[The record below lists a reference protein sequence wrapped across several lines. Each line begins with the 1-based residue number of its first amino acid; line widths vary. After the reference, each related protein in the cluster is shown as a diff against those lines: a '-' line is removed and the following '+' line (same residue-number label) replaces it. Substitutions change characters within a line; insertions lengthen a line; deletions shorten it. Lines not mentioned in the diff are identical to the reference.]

1 LRCRPFFR
9 PAHHDEVG
17 LTPCRYSKKENNN
30 IKTPNIFGTPALHND
45 VTNKTP
51 RGIVMKHA
59 AGLAALLLCLAAQ
72 PAWAAYPERAITL
85 IVPAAAGGNADI
97 TARLVGQEM
106 SKLLGQPVVVENRV
120 GAGGRIGTQAL
131 VRAPADGYTIGYAH
145 VGTLVLH
152 RYLFKQQLY
161 DLDRDLAPIGLVT
174 ETPNVIVV
182 NAASP
187 YRDLKSFIDAS
198 RAQPDKLTMTS
209 ADPGTTSEVGVKLFV
224 AQTGAAVRQ
233 IPYKATAAQLSD
245 LLGGHVDSMMENL
258 PPLIGNLKD
267 GRLRALAVTTRQR
280 AASNPDVPTVAE
292 QGYPDYEQSAWS
304 ALVAPAGTP
313 PAVLAR
319 LNDALNQALRTDNVV
334 RELRSRSQEPLGG
347 APQDVQAQ
355 IKKELPRWENIIKAA
370 GTTLD

>member
-1 LRCRPFFR
+1 
-9 PAHHDEVG
+9 
-17 LTPCRYSKKENNN
+17 
-30 IKTPNIFGTPALHND
+30 
-45 VTNKTP
+45 
-51 RGIVMKHA
+51 MKRSA
-59 AGLAALLLCLAAQ
+59 SLAALLLCLTAQ
-72 PAWAAYPERAITL
+72 PALAEYPERPITM

-106 SKLLGQPVVVENRV
+106 SRVLGQPVVIENRV

-131 VRAPADGYTIGYAH
+131 VRAAADGYTIGYAH

-161 DLDRDLAPIGLVT
+161 DLDRDITPIGLVA

-198 RAQPDKLTMTS
+198 RAQPDRLTMTS
-209 ADPGTTSEVGVKLFV
+209 ADPGTTSEVGVKLFI

-233 IPYKATAAQLSD
+233 ILYKATAAQLAD

-267 GRLRALAVTTRQR
+267 GRLRALAVTTKAR

-313 PAVLAR
+313 PAVIAR
-319 LNDALNQALRTDNVV
+319 LNAAMNAALRAEPIA

-347 APQDVQAQ
+347 APADVQTQ
-355 IKKELPRWENIIKAA
+355 IQKELPKWENLIKAA

>member
-1 LRCRPFFR
+1 MTRI
-9 PAHHDEVG
+9 A
-17 LTPCRYSKKENNN
+17 S
-30 IKTPNIFGTPALHND
+30 
-45 VTNKTP
+45 
-51 RGIVMKHA
+51 
-59 AGLAALLLCLAAQ
+59 LAALLLSLTAAPALAD
-72 PAWAAYPERAITL
+72 YPERPITL

-97 TARLVGQEM
+97 TARLIGQEM
-106 SKLLGQPVVVENRV
+106 ARVLGQAVVVENRV

-161 DLDRDLAPIGLVT
+161 DLDRDIAPVGLVA

-198 RAQPDKLTMTS
+198 RAQPDRLTMTS
-209 ADPGTTSEVGVKLFV
+209 ADKLFI

-233 IPYKATAAQLSD
+233 IPYKATAAQLAD

-267 GRLRALAVTTRQR
+267 GRLRALAVTTKRR

-313 PAVLAR
+313 PAVIAR
-319 LNDALNQALRTDNVV
+319 LNAAMNTALHSEAVA

-347 APQDVQAQ
+347 TPADVKTQ
-355 IKKELPRWENIIKAA
+355 IQKELPKWENIIKAA

>member
-1 LRCRPFFR
+1 MNRSATAC
-9 PAHHDEVG
+9 
-17 LTPCRYSKKENNN
+17 
-30 IKTPNIFGTPALHND
+30 
-45 VTNKTP
+45 
-51 RGIVMKHA
+51 
-59 AGLAALLLCLAAQ
+59 LAALSLCLAA
-72 PAWAAYPERAITL
+72 PLALADYPERAITL

-97 TARLVGQEM
+97 TARLIGQEM
-106 SKLLGQPVVVENRV
+106 SRQLGQPVVVENRV
-120 GAGGRIGTQAL
+120 GAGGRIGTQA
-131 VRAPADGYTIGYAH
+131 VARAAPDGYTIGYAH

-152 RYLFKQQLY
+152 RFLFKQQLY
-161 DLDRDLAPIGLVT
+161 DLDRDIAPIGLVA

-182 NAASP
+182 NASSP
-187 YRDLKSFIDAS
+187 YRDLKGFIDAT
-198 RAQPDKLTMTS
+198 RVQPERLTMTS
-209 ADPGTTSEVGVKLFV
+209 ADPGTTSEVGVKLFI

-267 GRLRALAVTTRQR
+267 GRLRALAVTTKTR

-313 PAVLAR
+313 PAVIAR
-319 LNDALNQALRTDNVV
+319 LNSAMNQALRSDSVGK
-334 RELRSRSQEPLGG
+334 ELRSRSQEPLGG
-347 APQDVQAQ
+347 APQDVQTQ
-355 IKKELPRWENIIKAA
+355 IRKELPKWEGIIKAA

>member
-1 LRCRPFFR
+1 
-9 PAHHDEVG
+9 
-17 LTPCRYSKKENNN
+17 
-30 IKTPNIFGTPALHND
+30 
-45 VTNKTP
+45 
-51 RGIVMKHA
+51 MKRTA
-59 AGLAALLLCLAAQ
+59 CFAALLLSLAA
-72 PAWAAYPERAITL
+72 PAALAAYPERAITL

-106 SKLLGQPVVVENRV
+106 SRQLGQPVVVENRV
-120 GAGGRIGTQAL
+120 GAGGRIGTQA
-131 VRAPADGYTIGYAH
+131 VARAPADGYTIGYAH

-152 RYLFKQQLY
+152 RFLFKQQLY
-161 DLDRDLAPIGLVT
+161 DLDRDIAPIGLVA

-182 NAASP
+182 NASSP
-187 YRDLKSFIDAS
+187 YRDLKGFIDAS
-198 RAQPDKLTMTS
+198 RAQPERLTMTS
-209 ADPGTTSEVGVKLFV
+209 ADPGTTSEVGVKLFI

-267 GRLRALAVTTRQR
+267 GRLRALAVTTRTR

-313 PAVLAR
+313 PEVIAR
-319 LNDALNQALRTDNVV
+319 LNAAMNAALRSDNVSK
-334 RELRSRSQEPLGG
+334 ELRSRSQEPLGG
-347 APQDVQAQ
+347 TPQEVQNQ
-355 IKKELPRWENIIKAA
+355 IRKELPKWEGIIKAA

>member
-1 LRCRPFFR
+1 
-9 PAHHDEVG
+9 
-17 LTPCRYSKKENNN
+17 
-30 IKTPNIFGTPALHND
+30 
-45 VTNKTP
+45 
-51 RGIVMKHA
+51 MKRTA
-59 AGLAALLLCLAAQ
+59 CFAALLLSLAA
-72 PAWAAYPERAITL
+72 PAALAAYPERAITL

-106 SKLLGQPVVVENRV
+106 SRQLGQPVVVENRV
-120 GAGGRIGTQAL
+120 GAGGRIGTQA
-131 VRAPADGYTIGYAH
+131 VARAPADGYTIGYAH

-152 RYLFKQQLY
+152 RFLFKQQLY
-161 DLDRDLAPIGLVT
+161 DLDRDIAPIGLVT

-182 NAASP
+182 NASSP
-187 YRDLKSFIDAS
+187 YRDLKGFIDAS
-198 RAQPDKLTMTS
+198 RAQPERLTMTS
-209 ADPGTTSEVGVKLFV
+209 ADPGTTSEVGVKLFI

-267 GRLRALAVTTRQR
+267 GRLRALAVTTRTR

-313 PAVLAR
+313 PEVIAR
-319 LNDALNQALRTDNVV
+319 LNAAMNAALRSDNVSK
-334 RELRSRSQEPLGG
+334 ELRSRSQEPLGG
-347 APQDVQAQ
+347 TPQEVQNQ
-355 IKKELPRWENIIKAA
+355 IRKELPKWEGIIKAA

>member
-1 LRCRPFFR
+1 
-9 PAHHDEVG
+9 
-17 LTPCRYSKKENNN
+17 
-30 IKTPNIFGTPALHND
+30 
-45 VTNKTP
+45 
-51 RGIVMKHA
+51 MKRTA
-59 AGLAALLLCLAAQ
+59 CLAAVLLSLAA
-72 PAWAAYPERAITL
+72 PAALAAYPERAITL

-106 SKLLGQPVVVENRV
+106 SRELGQPVVVENRV
-120 GAGGRIGTQAL
+120 GAGGRIGTQA
-131 VRAPADGYTIGYAH
+131 VARAPADGYTIGYAH

-152 RYLFKQQLY
+152 RFLFKQQLY
-161 DLDRDLAPIGLVT
+161 DLDRDIAAIGLVA

-182 NAASP
+182 NASSP
-187 YRDLKSFIDAS
+187 YRDLKGFIEAS
-198 RAQPDKLTMTS
+198 RAQPERLTMTS
-209 ADPGTTSEVGVKLFV
+209 ADPGTTSEVGVKLFI

-267 GRLRALAVTTRQR
+267 GRLRALAVTTKTR

-313 PAVLAR
+313 PEVIAR
-319 LNDALNQALRTDNVV
+319 LNAAMNAALRSDGVSK
-334 RELRSRSQEPLGG
+334 ELRSRSQEPLGG
-347 APQDVQAQ
+347 TPQDVQNQ
-355 IKKELPRWENIIKAA
+355 IRKELPKWEGIIKAA

>member
-1 LRCRPFFR
+1 
-9 PAHHDEVG
+9 
-17 LTPCRYSKKENNN
+17 
-30 IKTPNIFGTPALHND
+30 
-45 VTNKTP
+45 
-51 RGIVMKHA
+51 MKRTA
-59 AGLAALLLCLAAQ
+59 CLAAVLLSLAA
-72 PAWAAYPERAITL
+72 PAALAAYPERAITL

-106 SKLLGQPVVVENRV
+106 SRQLGQPVVVENRV
-120 GAGGRIGTQAL
+120 GAGGRIGTQA
-131 VRAPADGYTIGYAH
+131 VARAAADGYTIGYAH

-152 RYLFKQQLY
+152 RFLFKQQLY
-161 DLDRDLAPIGLVT
+161 DLDRDIAAIGLVA

-182 NAASP
+182 NASSP
-187 YRDLKSFIDAS
+187 YRDLKGFIEAS
-198 RAQPDKLTMTS
+198 RAQPERLTMTS
-209 ADPGTTSEVGVKLFV
+209 ADPGTTSEVGVKLFI

-267 GRLRALAVTTRQR
+267 GRLRALAVTTKTR

-313 PAVLAR
+313 PEVIAR
-319 LNDALNQALRTDNVV
+319 LNAAMNAALRSDGVSK
-334 RELRSRSQEPLGG
+334 ELRSRSQEPLGG
-347 APQDVQAQ
+347 TPQDVQNQ
-355 IKKELPRWENIIKAA
+355 IRKELPKWEGIIKAA

>member
-1 LRCRPFFR
+1 
-9 PAHHDEVG
+9 
-17 LTPCRYSKKENNN
+17 
-30 IKTPNIFGTPALHND
+30 
-45 VTNKTP
+45 
-51 RGIVMKHA
+51 MKRTA
-59 AGLAALLLCLAAQ
+59 CLAAVLLSLAA
-72 PAWAAYPERAITL
+72 PAALAAYPERAITL

-106 SKLLGQPVVVENRV
+106 SRQLGQPVVVENRV
-120 GAGGRIGTQAL
+120 GAGGRIGTQA
-131 VRAPADGYTIGYAH
+131 VARAPADGYTIGYAH

-152 RYLFKQQLY
+152 RFLFKQQLY
-161 DLDRDLAPIGLVT
+161 DLDRDIAAIGLVA

-182 NAASP
+182 NASSP
-187 YRDLKSFIDAS
+187 YRDLKGFIEAS
-198 RAQPDKLTMTS
+198 RAQPERLTMTS
-209 ADPGTTSEVGVKLFV
+209 ADPGTTSEVGVKLFI

-267 GRLRALAVTTRQR
+267 GRLRALAVTTKTR

-304 ALVAPAGTP
+304 ALVGPAGTP
-313 PAVLAR
+313 PEVIAR
-319 LNDALNQALRTDNVV
+319 LNAAMNAALRSDGVSK
-334 RELRSRSQEPLGG
+334 ELRSRSQEPLGG
-347 APQDVQAQ
+347 TPQDVQNQ
-355 IKKELPRWENIIKAA
+355 IRKELPKWEGIIKAA

>member
-1 LRCRPFFR
+1 
-9 PAHHDEVG
+9 
-17 LTPCRYSKKENNN
+17 
-30 IKTPNIFGTPALHND
+30 
-45 VTNKTP
+45 
-51 RGIVMKHA
+51 MKRTA
-59 AGLAALLLCLAAQ
+59 CLAAVLLNLAA
-72 PAWAAYPERAITL
+72 PAALAAYPERAITL

-106 SKLLGQPVVVENRV
+106 SRQLGQPVVVENRV
-120 GAGGRIGTQAL
+120 GAGGRIGTQA
-131 VRAPADGYTIGYAH
+131 VARAPADGYTIGYAH

-152 RYLFKQQLY
+152 RFLFKQQLY
-161 DLDRDLAPIGLVT
+161 DLDRDIAAIGLVA

-182 NAASP
+182 NASSP
-187 YRDLKSFIDAS
+187 YRDLKGFIEAS
-198 RAQPDKLTMTS
+198 RAQPERLTMTS
-209 ADPGTTSEVGVKLFV
+209 ADPGTTSEVGVKLFI

-267 GRLRALAVTTRQR
+267 GRLRALAVTTKTR

-313 PAVLAR
+313 PEVIAR
-319 LNDALNQALRTDNVV
+319 LNAAMNAALRSDGVSK
-334 RELRSRSQEPLGG
+334 ELRSRSQEPLGG
-347 APQDVQAQ
+347 TPQDVQNQ
-355 IKKELPRWENIIKAA
+355 IRKELPKWEGIIKAA

>member
-1 LRCRPFFR
+1 
-9 PAHHDEVG
+9 
-17 LTPCRYSKKENNN
+17 
-30 IKTPNIFGTPALHND
+30 
-45 VTNKTP
+45 
-51 RGIVMKHA
+51 MKRTA
-59 AGLAALLLCLAAQ
+59 CLAAVLLSLAA
-72 PAWAAYPERAITL
+72 PAALAAYPERAITL

-106 SKLLGQPVVVENRV
+106 SRQLGQPVVVENRV
-120 GAGGRIGTQAL
+120 GAGGRIGTQA
-131 VRAPADGYTIGYAH
+131 VARAPADGYTIGYAH

-152 RYLFKQQLY
+152 RFLFKQQLY
-161 DLDRDLAPIGLVT
+161 DLDRDIAAIGLVA

-182 NAASP
+182 NASSP
-187 YRDLKSFIDAS
+187 YRDLKGFIEAS
-198 RAQPDKLTMTS
+198 RAQPERLTMTS
-209 ADPGTTSEVGVKLFV
+209 ADPGTTSEVGVKLFI

-267 GRLRALAVTTRQR
+267 GRLRALAVTTKTR

-313 PAVLAR
+313 PEIIAR
-319 LNDALNQALRTDNVV
+319 LNAAMNAALRSDGVSK
-334 RELRSRSQEPLGG
+334 ELRSRSQEPLGG
-347 APQDVQAQ
+347 TPQDVPNQ
-355 IKKELPRWENIIKAA
+355 IRKELPKWEGIIKAA

>member
-1 LRCRPFFR
+1 MNRTATAC
-9 PAHHDEVG
+9 
-17 LTPCRYSKKENNN
+17 
-30 IKTPNIFGTPALHND
+30 
-45 VTNKTP
+45 
-51 RGIVMKHA
+51 
-59 AGLAALLLCLAAQ
+59 LAALSLCLAA
-72 PAWAAYPERAITL
+72 PLALADYPERAITL

-97 TARLVGQEM
+97 TARLIGQEM
-106 SKLLGQPVVVENRV
+106 SRQLGQPVVVENRV
-120 GAGGRIGTQAL
+120 GAGGRIGTQA
-131 VRAPADGYTIGYAH
+131 VARAAADGYTIGYAH

-152 RYLFKQQLY
+152 RFLFKQQLY
-161 DLDRDLAPIGLVT
+161 DLDRDIAPIGLVA

-187 YRDLKSFIDAS
+187 YRDLKGFIEAS
-198 RAQPDKLTMTS
+198 RAQPERLTMTS
-209 ADPGTTSEVGVKLFV
+209 ADPGTTSEVGVKLFI

-267 GRLRALAVTTRQR
+267 GRLRALAVTTKTR

-313 PAVLAR
+313 AAVIAR
-319 LNDALNQALRTDNVV
+319 LNAAMNQALRSDSVSK
-334 RELRSRSQEPLGG
+334 ELRSRSQEPLGG
-347 APQDVQAQ
+347 TPQDVQTQ
-355 IKKELPRWENIIKAA
+355 IRKELPKWEGIIKAA

>member
-1 LRCRPFFR
+1 
-9 PAHHDEVG
+9 
-17 LTPCRYSKKENNN
+17 
-30 IKTPNIFGTPALHND
+30 
-45 VTNKTP
+45 
-51 RGIVMKHA
+51 MKRTA
-59 AGLAALLLCLAAQ
+59 CLAALLLSLAA
-72 PAWAAYPERAITL
+72 PAAQAAYPERAITL

-106 SKLLGQPVVVENRV
+106 SRQLGQPVVVENRV

-131 VRAPADGYTIGYAH
+131 ARAAADGYTIGYAH

-152 RYLFKQQLY
+152 RFLFKQQLY
-161 DLDRDLAPIGLVT
+161 DLDRDIAAIGLVA

-182 NAASP
+182 NASSP
-187 YRDLKSFIDAS
+187 YRDLKGFIEAS
-198 RAQPDKLTMTS
+198 RAQPQRLTMTS
-209 ADPGTTSEVGVKLFV
+209 ADPGTTSEVGVKLFI

-267 GRLRALAVTTRQR
+267 GRLRALAVTTRTR

-313 PAVLAR
+313 PEVIAR
-319 LNDALNQALRTDNVV
+319 LNAAMNAALRSDNVSK
-334 RELRSRSQEPLGG
+334 ELRSRSQEPLGG
-347 APQDVQAQ
+347 TPQDVQNQ
-355 IKKELPRWENIIKAA
+355 IRKELPKWEGIIKAA

>member
-1 LRCRPFFR
+1 MQAFSSRAPRRGWTHALSIF
-9 PAHHDEVG
+9 E
-17 LTPCRYSKKENNN
+17 KENNN

-161 DLDRDLAPIGLVT
+161 DLT
-174 ETPNVIVV
+174 
-182 NAASP
+182 
-187 YRDLKSFIDAS
+187 
-198 RAQPDKLTMTS
+198 
-209 ADPGTTSEVGVKLFV
+209 
-224 AQTGAAVRQ
+224 
-233 IPYKATAAQLSD
+233 ATWR
-245 LLGGHVDSMMENL
+245 
-258 PPLIGNLKD
+258 P
-267 GRLRALAVTTRQR
+267 
-280 AASNPDVPTVAE
+280 
-292 QGYPDYEQSAWS
+292 SAWS
-304 ALVAPAGTP
+304 PRRPTSSWSTP
-313 PAVLAR
+313 RRPTA
-319 LNDALNQALRTDNVV
+319 T
-334 RELRSRSQEPLGG
+334 
-347 APQDVQAQ
+347 
-355 IKKELPRWENIIKAA
+355 
-370 GTTLD
+370 

>member
-1 LRCRPFFR
+1 MNRSATAC
-9 PAHHDEVG
+9 
-17 LTPCRYSKKENNN
+17 
-30 IKTPNIFGTPALHND
+30 
-45 VTNKTP
+45 
-51 RGIVMKHA
+51 
-59 AGLAALLLCLAAQ
+59 LAALSLCLAA
-72 PAWAAYPERAITL
+72 PLALADYPERAITL

-97 TARLVGQEM
+97 TARLIGQEM
-106 SKLLGQPVVVENRV
+106 SRQLGQPVVVENRV
-120 GAGGRIGTQAL
+120 GAGGRIGTQA
-131 VRAPADGYTIGYAH
+131 VARAAPDGYTIGYAH

-152 RYLFKQQLY
+152 RFLFKQQLY
-161 DLDRDLAPIGLVT
+161 DLDRDIAPIGLVA

-182 NAASP
+182 NASSP
-187 YRDLKSFIDAS
+187 YRDLKGFIDAT
-198 RAQPDKLTMTS
+198 RAQPERLTMTS
-209 ADPGTTSEVGVKLFV
+209 ADPGTTSEVGVKLFI

-267 GRLRALAVTTRQR
+267 GRLRALAVTTKTR

-313 PAVLAR
+313 PAVIAR
-319 LNDALNQALRTDNVV
+319 LNSAMNQALRSDSVGK
-334 RELRSRSQEPLGG
+334 ELRSRSQEPLGG
-347 APQDVQAQ
+347 TPQDVQTQ
-355 IKKELPRWENIIKAA
+355 IRKELPKWEGIIKAA

>member
-1 LRCRPFFR
+1 MTRT
-9 PAHHDEVG
+9 A
-17 LTPCRYSKKENNN
+17 S
-30 IKTPNIFGTPALHND
+30 
-45 VTNKTP
+45 
-51 RGIVMKHA
+51 
-59 AGLAALLLCLAAQ
+59 LAALLLCLTAP
-72 PAWAAYPERAITL
+72 PALAEYPERPITL

-106 SKLLGQPVVVENRV
+106 SRTLGQPVVVENRV

-131 VRAPADGYTIGYAH
+131 VRAAPDGYTIGYAH

-161 DLDRDLAPIGLVT
+161 DLDRDIVPIGLVA

-182 NAASP
+182 NATSP
-187 YRDLKSFIDAS
+187 YRDLKSFIAAS
-198 RAQPDKLTMTS
+198 RAQPDRLTMTS
-209 ADPGTTSEVGVKLFV
+209 ADPGTTSEVGVKLFI

-267 GRLRALAVTTRQR
+267 GRLRALAVTTKTR
-280 AASNPDVPTVAE
+280 ASSNPDVPTVAE

-313 PAVLAR
+313 PAAIAR
-319 LNDALNQALRTDNVV
+319 LNAAMNAALRSDAVSK
-334 RELRSRSQEPLGG
+334 ELRSRSQEPLGG
-347 APQDVQAQ
+347 SPEAVKTQ
-355 IKKELPRWENIIKAA
+355 IQKELPKWESIIKAA

>member
-1 LRCRPFFR
+1 
-9 PAHHDEVG
+9 
-17 LTPCRYSKKENNN
+17 
-30 IKTPNIFGTPALHND
+30 
-45 VTNKTP
+45 
-51 RGIVMKHA
+51 MKRTA
-59 AGLAALLLCLAAQ
+59 CLAAVLLSLAA
-72 PAWAAYPERAITL
+72 PAALAAYPERAITL

-106 SKLLGQPVVVENRV
+106 SRQLGQPVVVENRV
-120 GAGGRIGTQAL
+120 GAGGRIGTQA
-131 VRAPADGYTIGYAH
+131 VARAPADGYTIGYAH

-152 RYLFKQQLY
+152 RFLFKQQLY
-161 DLDRDLAPIGLVT
+161 DLDRDIAAIGLVA

-182 NAASP
+182 NASSP
-187 YRDLKSFIDAS
+187 YRDLKGFIEAS
-198 RAQPDKLTMTS
+198 RAQPERLTMTS
-209 ADPGTTSEVGVKLFV
+209 ADPGTTSEVGVKLFI

-267 GRLRALAVTTRQR
+267 GRLRALAVTTKTR

-313 PAVLAR
+313 PEVIAR
-319 LNDALNQALRTDNVV
+319 LNAAMNAALRSDGVSK
-334 RELRSRSQEPLGG
+334 ELRSRSQEPLGG
-347 APQDVQAQ
+347 TPQDVQNQ
-355 IKKELPRWENIIKAA
+355 IRKELPKWEGIIKAA

>member
-1 LRCRPFFR
+1 
-9 PAHHDEVG
+9 
-17 LTPCRYSKKENNN
+17 
-30 IKTPNIFGTPALHND
+30 
-45 VTNKTP
+45 
-51 RGIVMKHA
+51 MKRIA
-59 AGLAALLLCLAAQ
+59 CLAALLLSLAA
-72 PAWAAYPERAITL
+72 PAALAAYPERAITL

-106 SKLLGQPVVVENRV
+106 SRQLGQPVVVENRV
-120 GAGGRIGTQAL
+120 GAGGRIGTQA
-131 VRAPADGYTIGYAH
+131 VARAAADGYTIGYAH

-152 RYLFKQQLY
+152 RFLFKQQLY
-161 DLDRDLAPIGLVT
+161 DLDRDIAAIGLVA

-187 YRDLKSFIDAS
+187 YRDLKGFIEAS
-198 RAQPDKLTMTS
+198 RAQPERLTMTS
-209 ADPGTTSEVGVKLFV
+209 ADPGTTSEVGVKLFI

-267 GRLRALAVTTRQR
+267 GRLRALAVTTKTR

-313 PAVLAR
+313 PEAIAR
-319 LNDALNQALRTDNVV
+319 LNAALNAALRSDSVSK
-334 RELRSRSQEPLGG
+334 ELRSRSQEPLGG
-347 APQDVQAQ
+347 TPQDVQNQ
-355 IKKELPRWENIIKAA
+355 IRKELPKWEGIIKAA

>member
-1 LRCRPFFR
+1 MTRI
-9 PAHHDEVG
+9 A
-17 LTPCRYSKKENNN
+17 S
-30 IKTPNIFGTPALHND
+30 
-45 VTNKTP
+45 
-51 RGIVMKHA
+51 
-59 AGLAALLLCLAAQ
+59 LAALLLSLTAAPALAD
-72 PAWAAYPERAITL
+72 YPERPITL

-97 TARLVGQEM
+97 TARLIGQEM
-106 SKLLGQPVVVENRV
+106 ARQLGQAVVVENRV

-131 VRAPADGYTIGYAH
+131 VRAAADGYTIGYAH

-161 DLDRDLAPIGLVT
+161 DLDRDIVPIGLVA

-182 NAASP
+182 KATSP
-187 YRDLKSFIDAS
+187 YRDLKHFIDAS
-198 RAQPDKLTMTS
+198 RAQPDRLTMTS
-209 ADPGTTSEVGVKLFV
+209 ADPGTTSEVGVKLFI

-233 IPYKATAAQLSD
+233 IPYKATAAQLAD
-245 LLGGHVDSMMENL
+245 LLGGHVDAMMENL

-267 GRLRALAVTTRQR
+267 GRLRALAVTTRRR

-313 PAVLAR
+313 PAVIAR
-319 LNDALNQALRTDNVV
+319 LNTAMNKALHSDAIA

-347 APQDVQAQ
+347 TPDQVKTQ
-355 IKKELPRWENIIKAA
+355 IQKELPKWENIIKAA
-370 GTTLD
+370 GTTLN